1 MEKKFINP
9 PTLSTPRGYSQIV
22 TVQGGKTIFIA
33 GQVAT
38 DAKGEVV
45 GKGDLGIQAKQA
57 YGNLKTALEA
67 AGAKPSDVVKMNT
80 YIVNLKSQDLYA
92 IRDAR
97 AGIYPQENP
106 PASTLVGVTALARED
121 FLIEVEAVAVVD

>member
-22 TVQGGKTIFIA
+22 TVQGGKTIFVA

-45 GKGDLGIQAKQA
+45 GKGDLAVQAKQA

-67 AGAKPSDVVKMNT
+67 AGAKPADVVKMNT
-80 YIVNLKSQDLYA
+80 YIVNLKPQDLFA
-92 IRDAR
+92 VRDAR

-121 FLIEVEAVAVVD
+121 ILIEVEAVAIVE